1 MLLVAAVLLACIAAP
16 AAAFSGAAPGLA
28 PRAHGTRR
36 PPCASRAPALRCA
49 RARMSSSEE
58 WVQHDVLAN
67 KMGVLTLDRPKALNA
82 ADKSVTGTCSLLCRA
97 SASLEK
103 LPWRARAAEQR

>member
-1 MLLVAAVLLACIAAP
+1 
-16 AAAFSGAAPGLA
+16 
-28 PRAHGTRR
+28 
-36 PPCASRAPALRCA
+36 
-49 RARMSSSEE
+49 
-58 WVQHDVLAN
+58 VLAN